1 MQRLLVVQLVVQLVV
16 LVLLL
21 MTAKFL
27 VFVSQPLVGNT
38 KHNVPNYFEFVKQ
51 IKWITL
57 KPEETIISYDVVGL
71 FTSIPPSSAIDVVQ
85 QALLEDI
92 TLSDQNNLSC
102 NQICDLLHLCL
113 YNTYFSYIGQ
123 PYQQCHG
130 CRMGS
135 PVFPLSQTCMWNNL
149 NT

>member
-1 MQRLLVVQLVVQLVV
+1 M
-16 LVLLL
+16 
-21 MTAKFL
+21 
-27 VFVSQPLVGNT
+27 
-38 KHNVPNYFEFVKQ
+38 KHNVQNSFDFAKT
-51 IKWITL
+51 IKGITP

-92 TLSDQNNLSC
+92 TLSDQTNLSC
-102 NQICDLLHLCL
+102 NQICDLLYLYLC
-113 YNTYFSYIGQ
+113 NTYFSYNGQ

-135 PVFPLSQTCMWNNL
+135 PVFPLSQTCIRNNL
-149 NT
+149 NI